1 MAIGD
6 ADPFELGN
14 GRWTRSGSVISDYI
28 VLVLIVVAIVGAA
41 VGKLFIATLC
51 GLVLVLVVVSRLW
64 SRLALVD
71 VDYLCQPASE
81 RLLVGDSFDLALTVE
96 NRKPL
101 PLPWVSITEF
111 VPTGLVLH
119 RKDAMIRSQFG
130 LTEIR
135 ETTSLSQYERVTF
148 HHRLTARRRGHY
160 AFGPSRIASGDIFG
174 FYEARLGSHRRPT
187 SLVVYPQ
194 TVPLPYLNLHSARP
208 IGDSLS
214 RDCRVD
220 DLTRPSG
227 VRDYRPGDPARF
239 IDWKSTAKRTN
250 VFVRTFDP
258 SVAQRVMVLVECD
271 TSSRD
276 RWANRTGL
284 LEAAVVGAASVA
296 VRANELG
303 YAVGIALNGNIA
315 GGIASPVVA
324 PGAGPDQ
331 VAAVMTT
338 LAGATSMTTK
348 PLEEVLAQHGPSA
361 LPFGATLIYVAGE
374 FRPGIT
380 DHIVDLGQRGYR
392 ALGIYVGP
400 DDPPEVP
407 GLEVQDYRGVFDVAE
422 TEDG

>member
-1 MAIGD
+1 
-6 ADPFELGN
+6 
-14 GRWTRSGSVISDYI
+14 
-28 VLVLIVVAIVGAA
+28 
-41 VGKLFIATLC
+41 
-51 GLVLVLVVVSRLW
+51 
-64 SRLALVD
+64 
-71 VDYLCQPASE
+71 
-81 RLLVGDSFDLALTVE
+81 
-96 NRKPL
+96 
-101 PLPWVSITEF
+101 
-111 VPTGLVLH
+111 
-119 RKDAMIRSQFG
+119 
-130 LTEIR
+130 
-135 ETTSLSQYERVTF
+135 
-148 HHRLTARRRGHY
+148 
-160 AFGPSRIASGDIFG
+160 
-174 FYEARLGSHRRPT
+174 
-187 SLVVYPQ
+187 
-194 TVPLPYLNLHSARP
+194 
-208 IGDSLS
+208 
-214 RDCRVD
+214 
-220 DLTRPSG
+220 
-227 VRDYRPGDPARF
+227 
-239 IDWKSTAKRTN
+239 
-250 VFVRTFDP
+250 
-258 SVAQRVMVLVECD
+258 MVLVECD

-284 LEAAVVGAASVA
+284 LEATVVGAASVA

-331 VAAVMTT
+331 VAAFMTT